1 MMTSPFKLQRP
12 MPGNVERQLKSYE
25 QLQQYA
31 NNRNDVKWSREI
43 LWQALNDY
51 FEATYPMMNGL
62 YFEFVYAVDTRGEQ
76 ICYHRGIKKYLG
88 YHAAEINL
96 GWLVEALHPN
106 ERRQISKLTTRIGD
120 FVEKYQP
127 EPLTLH
133 FSLTHRI
140 RKADDSYIKILRQ
153 MYPFLVDKNHKL
165 LMYFCLCIDI
175 TNLIEAK
182 ERISFDVTI
191 PEQATYDKLEAMNF
205 FSDLLS
211 GEPVAF
217 TKRELEV
224 IKVWSETDSSRVA
237 AERLGITIRT
247 LETHL
252 KNARSKLNVRR
263 SLDVVLYAR
272 EHNMI

>member
-1 MMTSPFKLQRP
+1 MFGKSDEWQS
-12 MPGNVERQLKSYE
+12 KSYGR
-25 QLQQYA
+25 LLQYA
-31 NNRNDVKWSREI
+31 YNRNGEKWSREI

-62 YFEFVYAVDTRGEQ
+62 HFEFVYAVETSGEQ
-76 ICYHRGIKKYLG
+76 ICYHRGIEEYLG

-96 GWLVEALHPN
+96 GWLVEALHPD
-106 ERRQISKLTTRIGD
+106 ERRRISKLTTRIGD
-120 FVEKYQP
+120 FVEKYRP

-133 FSLTHRI
+133 FSMTHRI
-140 RKADDSYIKILRQ
+140 QKADKSYIKILRQ
-153 MYPFLVDKNHKL
+153 MYPFLMDKNHKL
-165 LMYFCLCIDI
+165 LIYFCLCIDI
-175 TNLIEAK
+175 TSLVEVK

-191 PEQATYDKLEAMNF
+191 PKQATYDKSEAMEF

-217 TKRELEV
+217 TRRELEV

-252 KNARSKLNVRR
+252 KNARNKLNVRR
-263 SLDVVLYAR
+263 SLDVVLYAK